1 MEHYGLLG
9 IIPPLL
15 AVILALVTKEVI
27 ISLTLGILSGTLI
40 ISKGNIFT
48 AITIFTDKVAEMS
61 GDSWNIRILL
71 FCALLGAFVS
81 MLSKTGATKAFGLW
95 ASKYLKGKKSV
106 LLFTWFFGLIIF
118 IDDYFNSLS
127 VGTVIRPVSDQN
139 KISRA
144 KLAYIL
150 DSTAAPVC
158 ILAPISTW
166 VVTVMSYIRDS
177 EGFSSLNMSEFIF
190 FIKMIPYS
198 VYPLLA
204 LSFVVLMSLVF
215 KDFGPMKRSEDDAQ
229 NGKLFNED
237 LYGACPG
244 NLEISSNDD
253 AKWYD
258 MVIAIITLIIACI
271 VMFPITTYIGLIGS
285 EGIDNFSQAL
295 SSTSLSN
302 AFLNTDASKALF
314 YGAVISI
321 IIMYIY
327 YLSRRLLTIRS
338 AGSAIMEG
346 VKSMV
351 PALVVLSLAW
361 SIGSVIKSSP
371 ADGGLGL
378 AAFLSESVRG
388 GGFPLW
394 ILPAVGYLLGC
405 IIAFSTGTSWGTF
418 AILIPIVI
426 PIANGLASANGY
438 TDNALLN
445 VLLIN
450 VGSVVSGAVFG
461 DHCSPISDTTILSS
475 TGSNC
480 PLLEHVATQI
490 PYASLVAVSAF
501 IGVIIGGITLNPI
514 AALSVG
520 FIIMCIL
527 AVLAPNFYDKISN
540 LNKKIKSVF
549 SK

>member
-1 MEHYGLLG
+1 MEHYGLFG

-15 AVILALVTKEVI
+15 AIILALLTKEVI
-27 ISLTLGILSGTLI
+27 ISLTVGILSGTLI
-40 ISKGNIFT
+40 LAHGNIFT
-48 AITIFTDKVAEMS
+48 AITIFTDKVAAMT
-61 GDSWNIRILL
+61 GDSWNVRILL

-81 MLSKTGATKAFGLW
+81 MLSKTGSTKAFGLW
-95 ASKYLKGKKSV
+95 ASKYLKTKKSV
-106 LLFTWFFGLIIF
+106 LIFTWFFGLIIF

-127 VGTVIRPVSDQN
+127 VGTVMRPAFDEK

-177 EGFSSLNMSEFIF
+177 EGFESLNMSEFIF

-204 LSFVVLMSLVF
+204 LVFVVLISLFF
-215 KDFGPMKRSEDDAQ
+215 KDFGPMKRSEDDAA

-244 NLEISSNDD
+244 NLETISGDS

-258 MVIAIITLIIACI
+258 MVIAIVVLILVCI
-271 VMFPITTYIGLIGS
+271 VMFPITTYMGLVGS
-285 EGIDNFSQAL
+285 DGIETLSQAFN
-295 SSTSLSN
+295 STTITN
-302 AFLNTDASKALF
+302 AFIQTDASKSLF
-314 YGAVISI
+314 YGAVISL

-327 YLSRRLLTIRS
+327 YVARRLLNVRS
-338 AGSAIMEG
+338 AGNAIMEG
-346 VKSMV
+346 IKSMV
-351 PALVVLSLAW
+351 PALVVLALAW
-361 SIGSVIKSSP
+361 TIGNVIKSSP
-371 ADGGLGL
+371 EEGGLGL
-378 AAFLSESVRG
+378 ASFLSEVVKG

-394 ILPAVGYLLGC
+394 LLPAIGYLLGC
-405 IIAFSTGTSWGTF
+405 VIAFSTGTSWGTF

-426 PIANGLASANGY
+426 PIATGLANANGY
-438 TDNALLN
+438 TGEQLLN
-445 VLLIN
+445 VLLIS
-450 VGSVVSGAVFG
+450 VGSLVSGAVFG

-480 PLLEHVATQI
+480 PLLEHVSTQL
-490 PYASLVAVSAF
+490 PYASLVAIASF
-501 IGVIIGGITLNPI
+501 IGVIVGGITLNPFL
-514 AALSVG
+514 ALLTG
-520 FIIMCIL
+520 FVIMCIM
-527 AVLAPNFYDKISN
+527 AILAPKFYDRKM
-540 LNKKIKSVF
+540 IK
-549 SK
+549 

>member
-15 AVILALVTKEVI
+15 AIILALVTKEVI

-40 ISKGNIFT
+40 IAHGNIFT

-61 GDSWNIRILL
+61 SDAWNIRILL

-95 ASKYLKGKKSV
+95 ASKYLETKKSI
-106 LLFTWFFGLIIF
+106 LIFTWFFGLIIF

-127 VGTVIRPVSDQN
+127 VGTVMRPAFDQN

-177 EGFSSLNMSEFIF
+177 DGFESLNISEFVF

-204 LSFVVLMSLVF
+204 LAFVVLISLVF
-215 KDFGPMKRSEDDAQ
+215 KDFGPMKRSEDNAQ
-229 NGKLFNED
+229 NGKLFDEE

-244 NLEISSNDD
+244 NLETSSNDS

-258 MVIAIITLIIACI
+258 MVIAIVVLIIACI
-271 VMFPITTYIGLIGS
+271 TMFPVTTYMGLVGS
-285 EGIDNFSQAL
+285 EGIETFAQAV
-295 SSTSLSN
+295 SSISLN
-302 AFLNTDASKALF
+302 QAFLDTDASKALF
-314 YGAVISI
+314 YGAVISLM
-321 IIMYIY
+321 IMYIY
-327 YLSRRLLTIRS
+327 YVARRLLSIRS
-338 AGSAIMEG
+338 AGNSIMEG
-346 VKSMV
+346 IKSMV
-351 PALVVLSLAW
+351 PALVVLALAW

-378 AAFLSESVRG
+378 AAFLSETVKG
-388 GGFPLW
+388 GSFPLW
-394 ILPAVGYLLGC
+394 VLPAIGYLLGC
-405 IIAFSTGTSWGTF
+405 VIAFSTGTSWGTF

-426 PIANGLASANGY
+426 PIANGLAMGSGY
-438 TDNALLN
+438 TGDAVLN
-445 VLLIN
+445 VLLIS

-490 PYASLVAVSAF
+490 PYAGLVAVSAF
-501 IGVIIGGITLNPI
+501 VGVVVGGITLNPI
-514 AALSVG
+514 VALLVG
-520 FIIMCIL
+520 FVVMCVL
-527 AVLAPNFYDKISN
+527 AVLAPRFYDKVSN
-540 LNKKIKSVF
+540 VNQKN
-549 SK
+549 

>member
-1 MEHYGLLG
+1 MEHYGLFG

-15 AVILALVTKEVI
+15 AIILALLTKEVI
-27 ISLTLGILSGTLI
+27 ISLTVGILSGTLI
-40 ISKGNIFT
+40 LAHGNIFT
-48 AITIFTDKVAEMS
+48 AITIFTDKVAAMT
-61 GDSWNIRILL
+61 GDSWNVRILL

-95 ASKYLKGKKSV
+95 ASKYLKTKKSV
-106 LLFTWFFGLIIF
+106 LIFTWFFGLIIF

-127 VGTVIRPVSDQN
+127 VGTVMRPAFDEK

-177 EGFSSLNMSEFIF
+177 EGFESLNMSEFIF

-204 LSFVVLMSLVF
+204 LAFVVLISLFF
-215 KDFGPMKRSEDDAQ
+215 KDFGPMKRSEDDAA

-244 NLEISSNDD
+244 NLETISGDS

-258 MVIAIITLIIACI
+258 MVIAIVVLILVCI
-271 VMFPITTYIGLIGS
+271 VMFPITTYMGLVGS
-285 EGIDNFSQAL
+285 DGIETLSQAFN
-295 SSTSLSN
+295 STTITN
-302 AFLNTDASKALF
+302 AFIQTDASKALF
-314 YGAVISI
+314 YGAVISL

-327 YLSRRLLTIRS
+327 YVARKLLSVRS
-338 AGSAIMEG
+338 AGNAIMEG
-346 VKSMV
+346 IKSMA
-351 PALVVLSLAW
+351 PALVVLALAW
-361 SIGSVIKSSP
+361 TIGNVIKSSP
-371 ADGGLGL
+371 EEGGLGL
-378 AAFLSESVRG
+378 ASFLSEVVKG

-394 ILPAVGYLLGC
+394 LLPAIGYLLGC
-405 IIAFSTGTSWGTF
+405 VIAFSTGTSWGTF

-426 PIANGLASANGY
+426 PIATGLANANGY
-438 TDNALLN
+438 SGEQLLN
-445 VLLIN
+445 VLLIS
-450 VGSVVSGAVFG
+450 VGSLVSGAVFG

-480 PLLEHVATQI
+480 PLLEHVSTQL
-490 PYASLVAVSAF
+490 PYASLVAIASF
-501 IGVIIGGITLNPI
+501 IGVIVGGITLNPFL
-514 AALSVG
+514 ALLTG
-520 FIIMCIL
+520 FVIMCIM
-527 AVLAPNFYDKISN
+527 AILAPKFYDRKM
-540 LNKKIKSVF
+540 IK
-549 SK
+549 

>member
-1 MEHYGLLG
+1 MEHYGLFG

-15 AVILALVTKEVI
+15 AIILALLTKEVI
-27 ISLTLGILSGTLI
+27 ISLTVGILSGTLI
-40 ISKGNIFT
+40 LAHGNIFT
-48 AITIFTDKVAEMS
+48 AITIFTDKVAAMT
-61 GDSWNIRILL
+61 GDSWNVRILL

-81 MLSKTGATKAFGLW
+81 MLSKTGSTKAFGLW
-95 ASKYLKGKKSV
+95 ASKYLKTKKSV
-106 LLFTWFFGLIIF
+106 LIFTWFFGLIIF

-127 VGTVIRPVSDQN
+127 VGTVMRPAFDEK

-177 EGFSSLNMSEFIF
+177 EGFESLNMSEFIF

-204 LSFVVLMSLVF
+204 LAFVVLISLFF
-215 KDFGPMKRSEDDAQ
+215 KDFGPMKRSEDDAA

-244 NLEISSNDD
+244 NLETISGDS

-258 MVIAIITLIIACI
+258 MVIAIVVLILVCI
-271 VMFPITTYIGLIGS
+271 VMFPITTYMGLVGS
-285 EGIDNFSQAL
+285 DGIETLSQAFN
-295 SSTSLSN
+295 STTITN
-302 AFLNTDASKALF
+302 AFIQTDASKALF
-314 YGAVISI
+314 YGAVISL

-327 YLSRRLLTIRS
+327 YVARRLLNVRS
-338 AGSAIMEG
+338 AGNAIMEG
-346 VKSMV
+346 IKSMV
-351 PALVVLSLAW
+351 PALVVLALAW
-361 SIGSVIKSSP
+361 TIGNVIKSSP
-371 ADGGLGL
+371 EEGGLGL
-378 AAFLSESVRG
+378 ASFLSEVVKG

-394 ILPAVGYLLGC
+394 LLPAIGYLLGC
-405 IIAFSTGTSWGTF
+405 VIAFSTGTSWGTF

-426 PIANGLASANGY
+426 PIATGLANANGY
-438 TDNALLN
+438 SGEQLLN
-445 VLLIN
+445 VLLIS
-450 VGSVVSGAVFG
+450 VGSLVSGAVFG

-480 PLLEHVATQI
+480 PLLEHVSTQL
-490 PYASLVAVSAF
+490 PYASLVAIASF
-501 IGVIIGGITLNPI
+501 IGVIVGGITLNPFL
-514 AALSVG
+514 ALLTG
-520 FIIMCIL
+520 FVIMCIM
-527 AVLAPNFYDKISN
+527 AILAPKFYDRKM
-540 LNKKIKSVF
+540 IK
-549 SK
+549 

>member
-1 MEHYGLLG
+1 MEHYGLFG

-15 AVILALVTKEVI
+15 AIILALLTKEVI
-27 ISLTLGILSGTLI
+27 ISLTVGILSGTLI
-40 ISKGNIFT
+40 LAHGNIFT
-48 AITIFTDKVAEMS
+48 AITIFTDKVAAMT
-61 GDSWNIRILL
+61 GDSWNVRILL

-95 ASKYLKGKKSV
+95 ASKYLKTKKSV
-106 LLFTWFFGLIIF
+106 LIFTWFFGLIIF

-127 VGTVIRPVSDQN
+127 VGTVMRPAFDEK

-177 EGFSSLNMSEFIF
+177 DGFESLNMSEFIF

-204 LSFVVLMSLVF
+204 LAFVVLISLFF
-215 KDFGPMKRSEDDAQ
+215 KDFGPMKRSEDDAA

-244 NLEISSNDD
+244 NLETISGDS

-258 MVIAIITLIIACI
+258 MVIAIVVLILVCI
-271 VMFPITTYIGLIGS
+271 VMFPITTYMGLVGS
-285 EGIDNFSQAL
+285 DGIETLSQAFN
-295 SSTSLSN
+295 STTITN
-302 AFLNTDASKALF
+302 AFIQTDASKALF
-314 YGAVISI
+314 YGAVISL

-327 YLSRRLLTIRS
+327 YVARRLLNVRS
-338 AGSAIMEG
+338 AGNAIMEG
-346 VKSMV
+346 IKSMV
-351 PALVVLSLAW
+351 PALVVLALAW
-361 SIGSVIKSSP
+361 TIGNVIKSSP
-371 ADGGLGL
+371 EEGGLGL
-378 AAFLSESVRG
+378 ASFLSEVVKG

-394 ILPAVGYLLGC
+394 LLPAIGYLLGC
-405 IIAFSTGTSWGTF
+405 VIAFSTGTSWGTF

-426 PIANGLASANGY
+426 PIATGLANANGY
-438 TDNALLN
+438 SGEQLLN
-445 VLLIN
+445 VLLIS
-450 VGSVVSGAVFG
+450 VGSLVSGAVFG

-480 PLLEHVATQI
+480 PLLEHVSTQL
-490 PYASLVAVSAF
+490 PYASLVAIASF
-501 IGVIIGGITLNPI
+501 IGVIVGGITLNPFL
-514 AALSVG
+514 ALLTG
-520 FIIMCIL
+520 FVIMCIM
-527 AVLAPNFYDKISN
+527 AILAPKFYDRKT
-540 LNKKIKSVF
+540 IK
-549 SK
+549 

>member
-1 MEHYGLLG
+1 MEHYGLFG

-15 AVILALVTKEVI
+15 AIILALLTKEVI
-27 ISLTLGILSGTLI
+27 ISLTVGILSGTLI
-40 ISKGNIFT
+40 LAHGNIFT
-48 AITIFTDKVAEMS
+48 AITIFTDKVAAMT
-61 GDSWNIRILL
+61 GDSWNVRILL

-81 MLSKTGATKAFGLW
+81 MLSKTGSTKAFGLW
-95 ASKYLKGKKSV
+95 ASKYLKTKKSV
-106 LLFTWFFGLIIF
+106 LIFTWFFGLIIF

-127 VGTVIRPVSDQN
+127 VGTVMRPAFDEK

-177 EGFSSLNMSEFIF
+177 EGFESLNMSEFIF

-204 LSFVVLMSLVF
+204 LVFVVLISLFF
-215 KDFGPMKRSEDDAQ
+215 KDFGPMKRSEDDAA

-244 NLEISSNDD
+244 NLETISGDS

-258 MVIAIITLIIACI
+258 MVIAIVVLILVCI
-271 VMFPITTYIGLIGS
+271 VMFPITTYMGLVGS
-285 EGIDNFSQAL
+285 DGIETLSQAFN
-295 SSTSLSN
+295 STTITN
-302 AFLNTDASKALF
+302 AFIQTDASKSLF
-314 YGAVISI
+314 YGAVISL

-327 YLSRRLLTIRS
+327 YVARRLLNVRS
-338 AGSAIMEG
+338 AGNAIMEG
-346 VKSMV
+346 IKSMV
-351 PALVVLSLAW
+351 PALVVLALAW
-361 SIGSVIKSSP
+361 TIGNVIKSSP
-371 ADGGLGL
+371 EEGGLGL
-378 AAFLSESVRG
+378 ASFLSEVVKG

-394 ILPAVGYLLGC
+394 LLPAIGYLLGC
-405 IIAFSTGTSWGTF
+405 VIAFSTGTSWGTF

-426 PIANGLASANGY
+426 PIATGLANANGY
-438 TDNALLN
+438 TGEQLLN
-445 VLLIN
+445 VLLIS
-450 VGSVVSGAVFG
+450 VGSLVSGAVFG

-480 PLLEHVATQI
+480 PLLEHVSTQL
-490 PYASLVAVSAF
+490 PYASLVAIASF
-501 IGVIIGGITLNPI
+501 IGVIVGGITLNPFL
-514 AALSVG
+514 ALLTG
-520 FIIMCIL
+520 FVIMCIM
-527 AVLAPNFYDKISN
+527 AILAPKFYD
-540 LNKKIKSVF
+540 IKMI
-549 SK
+549 K

>member
-1 MEHYGLLG
+1 MEHYGLFG

-15 AVILALVTKEVI
+15 AIILALLTKEVI
-27 ISLTLGILSGTLI
+27 ISLTVGILSGTLI
-40 ISKGNIFT
+40 LSHGNIFT
-48 AITIFTDKVAEMS
+48 AITIFTDKVAAMT
-61 GDSWNIRILL
+61 GDSWNVRILL

-95 ASKYLKGKKSV
+95 ASKYLKTKKSV
-106 LLFTWFFGLIIF
+106 LIFTWFFGLIIF

-127 VGTVIRPVSDQN
+127 VGTVMRPAFDEK

-177 EGFSSLNMSEFIF
+177 EGFESLNMSEFIF

-204 LSFVVLMSLVF
+204 LAFVVLISLFF
-215 KDFGPMKRSEDDAQ
+215 KDFGPMKRSEDDAA

-244 NLEISSNDD
+244 NLETISGDS

-258 MVIAIITLIIACI
+258 MVIAIVVLILVCI
-271 VMFPITTYIGLIGS
+271 VMFPVTTYMGLVGS
-285 EGIDNFSQAL
+285 DGIESLSQAFN
-295 SSTSLSN
+295 STTITN
-302 AFLNTDASKALF
+302 AFIQTDASKALF
-314 YGAVISI
+314 YGAVISL

-327 YLSRRLLTIRS
+327 YVARKLLNVRS
-338 AGSAIMEG
+338 AGNAIMEG
-346 VKSMV
+346 IKSMV
-351 PALVVLSLAW
+351 PALVVLALAW
-361 SIGSVIKSSP
+361 TIGNVIKSSP
-371 ADGGLGL
+371 EDGGLGL
-378 AAFLSESVRG
+378 ASFLSEVVKG

-394 ILPAVGYLLGC
+394 LLPAIGYLLGC
-405 IIAFSTGTSWGTF
+405 VIAFSTGTSWGTF

-426 PIANGLASANGY
+426 PIATGLANANGY
-438 TDNALLN
+438 TGEQLLN
-445 VLLIN
+445 VLLIS
-450 VGSVVSGAVFG
+450 VGSLVSGAVFG

-480 PLLEHVATQI
+480 PLLEHVSTQL
-490 PYASLVAVSAF
+490 PYASLVAIASF
-501 IGVIIGGITLNPI
+501 IGVIVGGITLNPFL
-514 AALSVG
+514 ALLTG
-520 FIIMCIL
+520 FVIMCIM
-527 AVLAPNFYDKISN
+527 AILAPKFYE
-540 LNKKIKSVF
+540 KKMANELK
-549 SK
+549 K

>member
-15 AVILALVTKEVI
+15 AIILALVTKEVI

-40 ISKGNIFT
+40 IAHGNIFT

-61 GDSWNIRILL
+61 SDAWNIRILL

-95 ASKYLKGKKSV
+95 ASKYLETKKSI
-106 LLFTWFFGLIIF
+106 LIFTWFFGLIIF

-127 VGTVIRPVSDQN
+127 VGTVMRPAFDQN

-177 EGFSSLNMSEFIF
+177 DGFESLNISEFVF

-198 VYPLLA
+198 VYPLLTLA
-204 LSFVVLMSLVF
+204 FVVLISLVF
-215 KDFGPMKRSEDDAQ
+215 KDFGPMKRSEDNAQ
-229 NGKLFNED
+229 NGKLFDEE

-244 NLEISSNDD
+244 NLETSSNDS

-258 MVIAIITLIIACI
+258 MVIAIVVLIIACI
-271 VMFPITTYIGLIGS
+271 TMFPVTTYMGLVGS
-285 EGIDNFSQAL
+285 EGIETFAQAV
-295 SSTSLSN
+295 SSISLN
-302 AFLNTDASKALF
+302 QAFLDTDASKALF
-314 YGAVISI
+314 YGAVISLM
-321 IIMYIY
+321 IMYIY
-327 YLSRRLLTIRS
+327 YVARRLLSIRS
-338 AGSAIMEG
+338 AGNSIMEG
-346 VKSMV
+346 IKSMV
-351 PALVVLSLAW
+351 PALVVLALAW

-378 AAFLSESVRG
+378 AAFLSETVKG
-388 GGFPLW
+388 GSFPLW
-394 ILPAVGYLLGC
+394 VLPAIGYLLGC
-405 IIAFSTGTSWGTF
+405 VIAFSTGTSWGTF

-426 PIANGLASANGY
+426 PIANGLAMGSGY
-438 TDNALLN
+438 TGDAVLN
-445 VLLIN
+445 VLLIS

-490 PYASLVAVSAF
+490 PYAGLVAVSAF
-501 IGVIIGGITLNPI
+501 VGVVVGGITLNPI
-514 AALSVG
+514 VALLVG
-520 FIIMCIL
+520 FVVMCVL
-527 AVLAPNFYDKISN
+527 AVLAPRFYDKVSN
-540 LNKKIKSVF
+540 VNQKN
-549 SK
+549 

>member
-1 MEHYGLLG
+1 MEHYGLFG

-15 AVILALVTKEVI
+15 AIILALLTKEVI
-27 ISLTLGILSGTLI
+27 ISLTVGILSGTLI
-40 ISKGNIFT
+40 LAHGNIFT
-48 AITIFTDKVAEMS
+48 AITIFTDKVAAMT
-61 GDSWNIRILL
+61 GDSWNVRILL

-81 MLSKTGATKAFGLW
+81 MLSKTGSTKAFGLW
-95 ASKYLKGKKSV
+95 ASKYLKTKKSV
-106 LLFTWFFGLIIF
+106 LIFTWFFGLIIF

-127 VGTVIRPVSDQN
+127 VGTVMRPAFDEK

-177 EGFSSLNMSEFIF
+177 EGFESLNMSEFIF

-204 LSFVVLMSLVF
+204 LAFVVLISLFF
-215 KDFGPMKRSEDDAQ
+215 KDFGPMKRSEDDAA

-244 NLEISSNDD
+244 NLETISGDS

-258 MVIAIITLIIACI
+258 MVIAIVVLILVCI
-271 VMFPITTYIGLIGS
+271 VMFPITTYMGLVGS
-285 EGIDNFSQAL
+285 DGIETLSQAFN
-295 SSTSLSN
+295 STTITN
-302 AFLNTDASKALF
+302 AFIQTDASKALF
-314 YGAVISI
+314 YGAVISL

-327 YLSRRLLTIRS
+327 YVARRLLNVRS
-338 AGSAIMEG
+338 AGNAIMEG
-346 VKSMV
+346 IKSMV
-351 PALVVLSLAW
+351 PALVVLALAW
-361 SIGSVIKSSP
+361 TIGNVIKSSP
-371 ADGGLGL
+371 EEGGLGL
-378 AAFLSESVRG
+378 ASFLSEVVKG

-394 ILPAVGYLLGC
+394 LLPAIGYLLGC
-405 IIAFSTGTSWGTF
+405 VIAFSTGTSWGTF

-426 PIANGLASANGY
+426 PIATGLSNANGY
-438 TDNALLN
+438 TGEQLLN
-445 VLLIN
+445 VLLIS
-450 VGSVVSGAVFG
+450 VGSLVSGAVFG

-480 PLLEHVATQI
+480 PLLEHVSTQL
-490 PYASLVAVSAF
+490 PYASLVAIASF
-501 IGVIIGGITLNPI
+501 IGVIVGGITLNPFL
-514 AALSVG
+514 ALLTG
-520 FIIMCIL
+520 FVIMCIM
-527 AVLAPNFYDKISN
+527 AILAPKFYDRKT
-540 LNKKIKSVF
+540 IK
-549 SK
+549 

>member
-1 MEHYGLLG
+1 MEHYGLFG

-15 AVILALVTKEVI
+15 AIILALLTKEVI
-27 ISLTLGILSGTLI
+27 ISLTVGILSGTLI
-40 ISKGNIFT
+40 LAHGNIFT
-48 AITIFTDKVAEMS
+48 AITIFTDKVAAMT
-61 GDSWNIRILL
+61 GDSWNVRILL

-81 MLSKTGATKAFGLW
+81 MLSKTGSTKAFGLW
-95 ASKYLKGKKSV
+95 ASKYLKTKKSV
-106 LLFTWFFGLIIF
+106 LIFTWFFGLIIF

-127 VGTVIRPVSDQN
+127 VGTVMRPAFDEK

-177 EGFSSLNMSEFIF
+177 EGFESLNMSEFIF

-204 LSFVVLMSLVF
+204 LAFVVLISLFF
-215 KDFGPMKRSEDDAQ
+215 KDFGPMKRSEDDAA

-244 NLEISSNDD
+244 NLETISGDS

-258 MVIAIITLIIACI
+258 MVIAIVVLILVCI
-271 VMFPITTYIGLIGS
+271 VMFPITTYMGLVGS
-285 EGIDNFSQAL
+285 DGIETLSQAFN
-295 SSTSLSN
+295 STTITN
-302 AFLNTDASKALF
+302 AFIQTDASKSLF
-314 YGAVISI
+314 YGAVISL

-327 YLSRRLLTIRS
+327 YVARRLLNVRS
-338 AGSAIMEG
+338 AGNAIMEG
-346 VKSMV
+346 IKSMV
-351 PALVVLSLAW
+351 PALVVLALAW
-361 SIGSVIKSSP
+361 TIGNVIKSSP
-371 ADGGLGL
+371 EEGGLGL
-378 AAFLSESVRG
+378 ASFLSEVVKG

-394 ILPAVGYLLGC
+394 LLPAIGYLLGC
-405 IIAFSTGTSWGTF
+405 VIAFSTGTSWGTF

-426 PIANGLASANGY
+426 PIATGLANANGY
-438 TDNALLN
+438 SGEQLLN
-445 VLLIN
+445 VLLIS
-450 VGSVVSGAVFG
+450 VGSLVSGAVFG

-480 PLLEHVATQI
+480 PLLEHVSTQL
-490 PYASLVAVSAF
+490 PYASLVAIASF
-501 IGVIIGGITLNPI
+501 IGVIVGGITLNPFL
-514 AALSVG
+514 ALLTG
-520 FIIMCIL
+520 FVIMCIM
-527 AVLAPNFYDKISN
+527 AILAPKFYDRKTV
-540 LNKKIKSVF
+540 K
-549 SK
+549 

>member
-1 MEHYGLLG
+1 MEHYGLFG

-15 AVILALVTKEVI
+15 AIILALLTKEVI
-27 ISLTLGILSGTLI
+27 ISLTVGILSGTLI
-40 ISKGNIFT
+40 LSHGNIFT
-48 AITIFTDKVAEMS
+48 AITIFTDKVAAMT
-61 GDSWNIRILL
+61 GDSWNVRILL

-95 ASKYLKGKKSV
+95 ASKYLKTKKSV
-106 LLFTWFFGLIIF
+106 LIFTWFFGLIIF

-127 VGTVIRPVSDQN
+127 VGTVMRPAFDEK

-177 EGFSSLNMSEFIF
+177 EGFESLNMSEFIF

-204 LSFVVLMSLVF
+204 LAFVVLISLVF
-215 KDFGPMKRSEDDAQ
+215 KDFGPMKRSEDDAA

-237 LYGACPG
+237 LYGSCPG
-244 NLEISSNDD
+244 NLETISGDS

-258 MVIAIITLIIACI
+258 MVIAIVVLILACI
-271 VMFPITTYIGLIGS
+271 AMFPITTYMGLIGS
-285 EGIDNFSQAL
+285 DGIETLSQAFG
-295 SSTSLSN
+295 STTVTN
-302 AFLNTDASKALF
+302 AFIQTDASKALF
-314 YGAVISI
+314 YGAVISL

-327 YLSRRLLTIRS
+327 YVARKLLSVRS
-338 AGSAIMEG
+338 AGNAIMEG
-346 VKSMV
+346 IKSMV
-351 PALVVLSLAW
+351 PALVVLALAW
-361 SIGSVIKSSP
+361 TIGNVIKSSP
-371 ADGGLGL
+371 EEGGLGL
-378 AAFLSESVRG
+378 ASFLSEVVKG

-394 ILPAVGYLLGC
+394 ILPAIGYLLGC
-405 IIAFSTGTSWGTF
+405 VIAFSTGTSWGTF

-426 PIANGLASANGY
+426 PIATGLANANGY
-438 TDNALLN
+438 TGDQLLN
-445 VLLIN
+445 VLLIS
-450 VGSVVSGAVFG
+450 VGSLVSGAVFG

-480 PLLEHVATQI
+480 PLLEHVSTQL
-490 PYASLVAVSAF
+490 PYASLVAIASF
-501 IGVIIGGITLNPI
+501 IGVIVGGITLNPFLALLTGFVIMCIMAILAPKFYDKKI
-514 AALSVG
+514 AAL
-520 FIIMCIL
+520 
-527 AVLAPNFYDKISN
+527 
-540 LNKKIKSVF
+540 KK
-549 SK
+549 

>member
-1 MEHYGLLG
+1 MEHYGLFG

-15 AVILALVTKEVI
+15 AIILALLTKEVI
-27 ISLTLGILSGTLI
+27 ISLTVGILSGTLI
-40 ISKGNIFT
+40 LAHGNIFT
-48 AITIFTDKVAEMS
+48 AITIFTDKVAAMT
-61 GDSWNIRILL
+61 GDSWNVRILL

-81 MLSKTGATKAFGLW
+81 MLSKTGSTKAFGLW
-95 ASKYLKGKKSV
+95 ASKYLKTKKSV
-106 LLFTWFFGLIIF
+106 LIFTWFFGLIIF

-127 VGTVIRPVSDQN
+127 VGTVMRPAFDEK

-177 EGFSSLNMSEFIF
+177 EGFESLNMSEFIF

-204 LSFVVLMSLVF
+204 LAFVVLISLFF
-215 KDFGPMKRSEDDAQ
+215 KDFGPMKRSEDDAA

-244 NLEISSNDD
+244 NLETISGDS

-258 MVIAIITLIIACI
+258 MVIAIVVLILVCI
-271 VMFPITTYIGLIGS
+271 VMFPITTYMGLVGS
-285 EGIDNFSQAL
+285 DGIETLSQAFN
-295 SSTSLSN
+295 STTITN
-302 AFLNTDASKALF
+302 AFIQTDASKALF
-314 YGAVISI
+314 YGAVISL

-327 YLSRRLLTIRS
+327 YVARRLLNVRS
-338 AGSAIMEG
+338 AGNAIMEG
-346 VKSMV
+346 IKSMV
-351 PALVVLSLAW
+351 PALVVLALAW
-361 SIGSVIKSSP
+361 TIGNVIKSSP
-371 ADGGLGL
+371 EEGGLGL
-378 AAFLSESVRG
+378 ASFLSEVVKG

-394 ILPAVGYLLGC
+394 LLPAIGYFLGC
-405 IIAFSTGTSWGTF
+405 VIAFSTGTSWGTF

-426 PIANGLASANGY
+426 PIATGLANANGY
-438 TDNALLN
+438 TGEQLLN
-445 VLLIN
+445 VLLIS
-450 VGSVVSGAVFG
+450 VGSLVSGAVFG

-480 PLLEHVATQI
+480 PLLEHVSTQL
-490 PYASLVAVSAF
+490 PYASLVAIASF
-501 IGVIIGGITLNPI
+501 IGVIVGGITLNPFL
-514 AALSVG
+514 ALLTG
-520 FIIMCIL
+520 FVIMCIM
-527 AVLAPNFYDKISN
+527 AILAPKFYDRKT
-540 LNKKIKSVF
+540 IK
-549 SK
+549 

>member
-1 MEHYGLLG
+1 MEHYGLFG

-15 AVILALVTKEVI
+15 AIILALLTKEVI
-27 ISLTLGILSGTLI
+27 ISLTVGILSGTLI
-40 ISKGNIFT
+40 LAHGNIFT
-48 AITIFTDKVAEMS
+48 AITIFTDKVAAMT
-61 GDSWNIRILL
+61 GDSWNVRILL

-81 MLSKTGATKAFGLW
+81 MLSKTGSTKAFGLW
-95 ASKYLKGKKSV
+95 ASKYLKTKKSV
-106 LLFTWFFGLIIF
+106 LIFTWFFGLIIF

-127 VGTVIRPVSDQN
+127 VGTVMRPAFDEK

-177 EGFSSLNMSEFIF
+177 EGFESLNMSEFIF

-204 LSFVVLMSLVF
+204 LAFVVLISLFF
-215 KDFGPMKRSEDDAQ
+215 KDFGPMKRSEDDAA

-244 NLEISSNDD
+244 NLETISGDS

-258 MVIAIITLIIACI
+258 MVIAIVVLILVCI
-271 VMFPITTYIGLIGS
+271 VMFPITTYMGLVGS
-285 EGIDNFSQAL
+285 DGIETLSQAFN
-295 SSTSLSN
+295 STTITN
-302 AFLNTDASKALF
+302 AFIQTDASKALF
-314 YGAVISI
+314 YGAVISL

-327 YLSRRLLTIRS
+327 YVARRLLNVRS
-338 AGSAIMEG
+338 AGNAIMEG
-346 VKSMV
+346 IKSMV
-351 PALVVLSLAW
+351 PALVVLALAW
-361 SIGSVIKSSP
+361 TIGNVIKSSP
-371 ADGGLGL
+371 EEGGLGL
-378 AAFLSESVRG
+378 ASFLSEVVKG

-394 ILPAVGYLLGC
+394 LLPAIGYLLGC
-405 IIAFSTGTSWGTF
+405 VIAFSTGTSWGTF

-426 PIANGLASANGY
+426 PIATGLANANGY
-438 TDNALLN
+438 SGEQLLN
-445 VLLIN
+445 VLLIS
-450 VGSVVSGAVFG
+450 VGSLVSGAVFG

-480 PLLEHVATQI
+480 PLLEHVSTQL
-490 PYASLVAVSAF
+490 PYASLVAIASF
-501 IGVIIGGITLNPI
+501 IGVIVVGITLNPFL
-514 AALSVG
+514 ALLTG
-520 FIIMCIL
+520 FVIMCIM
-527 AVLAPNFYDKISN
+527 AILAPKFYD
-540 LNKKIKSVF
+540 IKMI
-549 SK
+549 K

>member
-1 MEHYGLLG
+1 MEHYGLFG

-15 AVILALVTKEVI
+15 AIILALLTKEVI
-27 ISLTLGILSGTLI
+27 ISLTVGILSGTLI
-40 ISKGNIFT
+40 LAHGNIFT
-48 AITIFTDKVAEMS
+48 AITIFTDKVAAMT
-61 GDSWNIRILL
+61 GDSWNVRILL

-95 ASKYLKGKKSV
+95 ASKYLKTKKSV
-106 LLFTWFFGLIIF
+106 LIFTWFFGLIIF

-127 VGTVIRPVSDQN
+127 VGTVMRPAFDEK

-177 EGFSSLNMSEFIF
+177 EGFESLNMSEFIF

-204 LSFVVLMSLVF
+204 LAFVVLISLFF
-215 KDFGPMKRSEDDAQ
+215 KDFGPMKRSEDDAA

-244 NLEISSNDD
+244 NLESISGDS

-258 MVIAIITLIIACI
+258 MVIAIVVLILACI
-271 VMFPITTYIGLIGS
+271 AMFPITTYMGLIGS
-285 EGIDNFSQAL
+285 DGIETLSQAFN
-295 SSTSLSN
+295 STTVTN
-302 AFLNTDASKALF
+302 AFIQTDASKALF
-314 YGAVISI
+314 YGAVISLM
-321 IIMYIY
+321 IMYIY
-327 YLSRRLLTIRS
+327 YVARKLLNVRS
-338 AGSAIMEG
+338 AGNAIMEG
-346 VKSMV
+346 IKSMV
-351 PALVVLSLAW
+351 PALVVLALAW
-361 SIGSVIKSSP
+361 TIGNVIKSSP
-371 ADGGLGL
+371 EDGGLGL
-378 AAFLSESVRG
+378 ASFLSEVVKG

-394 ILPAVGYLLGC
+394 ILPAIGYLLGC
-405 IIAFSTGTSWGTF
+405 VIAFSTGTSWGTF

-426 PIANGLASANGY
+426 PIATGLANANGY
-438 TDNALLN
+438 TGEQLLN
-445 VLLIN
+445 VLLIS
-450 VGSVVSGAVFG
+450 VGSLVSGAVFG

-480 PLLEHVATQI
+480 PLLEHVSTQL
-490 PYASLVAVSAF
+490 PYASLVAIASF
-501 IGVIIGGITLNPI
+501 IGVIVGGITLNPFL
-514 AALSVG
+514 ALLTG
-520 FIIMCIL
+520 FVIMCIM
-527 AVLAPNFYDKISN
+527 AILAPKFYE
-540 LNKKIKSVF
+540 KKMANEVK
-549 SK
+549 K

>member
-1 MEHYGLLG
+1 MEHYGMLG

-15 AVILALVTKEVI
+15 AIILALVTKEVI

-40 ISKGNIFT
+40 IAHGNIFT

-61 GDSWNIRILL
+61 GDAWNIRILL

-95 ASKYLKGKKSV
+95 ASKYLKTKKSI
-106 LLFTWFFGLIIF
+106 LIFTWFFGLIIF

-127 VGTVIRPVSDQN
+127 VGTVMRPAFDQN

-177 EGFSSLNMSEFIF
+177 EGFESLNISEFVF

-204 LSFVVLMSLVF
+204 LAFVVLMALVF
-215 KDFGPMKRSEDDAQ
+215 KDFGPMKRSEDNAQ
-229 NGKLFNED
+229 KGKLFDEE
-237 LYGACPG
+237 LYGDCPG
-244 NLEISSNDD
+244 NLESSSNDT

-258 MVIAIITLIIACI
+258 MVIAIVVLIIVCI
-271 VMFPITTYIGLIGS
+271 VMFPVTTYMGLIGK
-285 EGIDNFSQAL
+285 EGIDTFSAAM
-295 SSTSLSN
+295 SSISLN
-302 AFLNTDASKALF
+302 QAFLDTDASKALF

-327 YLSRRLLTIRS
+327 YMARRLLNIRS
-338 AGSAIMEG
+338 AGNSIIEG
-346 VKSMV
+346 IKSMV
-351 PALVVLSLAW
+351 PALVVLALAW

-371 ADGGLGL
+371 EDGGLGL
-378 AAFLSESVRG
+378 AAFLSEAVKG

-394 ILPAVGYLLGC
+394 ILPAIGYLLGC
-405 IIAFSTGTSWGTF
+405 VIAFSTGTSWGTF

-426 PIANGLASANGY
+426 PIANGLAAGNGY
-438 TDNALLN
+438 TGDALLN
-445 VLLIN
+445 ILLIS

-490 PYASLVAVSAF
+490 PYAGLVAISSFV
-501 IGVIIGGITLNPI
+501 GVVVGGITLSPI
-514 AALSVG
+514 AALLIG
-520 FIIMCIL
+520 FIVMCIL
-527 AVLAPNFYDKISN
+527 ALLAPKFYDRVSLLYKKNISED
-540 LNKKIKSVF
+540 